1 MKETT
6 RTLEEAS
13 YELDSNYESA
23 FCMLNGAKFTSPRG
37 IEFVGLDGVND
48 DEGKLA
54 TGKLESNKTKK

>member
-48 DEGKLA
+48 DELP
-54 TGKLESNKTKK
+54 LES

>member
-48 DEGKLA
+48 EEG
-54 TGKLESNKTKK
+54 GKELPLES